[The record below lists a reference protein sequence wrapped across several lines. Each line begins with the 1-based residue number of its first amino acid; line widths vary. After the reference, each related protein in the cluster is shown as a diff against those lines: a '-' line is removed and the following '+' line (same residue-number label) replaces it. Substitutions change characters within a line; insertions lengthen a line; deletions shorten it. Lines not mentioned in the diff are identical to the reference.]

1 MRTKS
6 LLVAACC
13 GLVLVTVLVA
23 CGGGGDRLS
32 APDYVRTVSTICARG
47 NRQIARIEL
56 PALTSGPGARRAMSH
71 AMARVV
77 VVQRAT
83 IDRLR
88 EVRPPERLAE
98 TVQKWIAL
106 LDQGADELE
115 RMGDELRAGRSA
127 AALAFGAKAGTLLD
141 RARAVTAPMRVTSC
155 RGPELP
161 TV

>member
-6 LLVAACC
+6 LLGAAC
-13 GLVLVTVLVA
+13 GLVMVVLLVA

-32 APDYVRTVSTICARG
+32 AREYVRTVSSICAHG

-56 PALTSGPGARRAMSH
+56 PSLSSRPAARRAMSR

-88 EVRPPERLAE
+88 DVRPPERLAD
-98 TVQKWIAL
+98 TVQRWIAL
-106 LDQGADELE
+106 LDQGADELD
-115 RMGDELRAGRSA
+115 RMGAQLRHGRTDE
-127 AALAFGAKAGTLLD
+127 ALAFGAKAGTLLD
-141 RARAVTAPMRVTSC
+141 RAREVTAPMRVTSC
-155 RGPELP
+155 RGPALP